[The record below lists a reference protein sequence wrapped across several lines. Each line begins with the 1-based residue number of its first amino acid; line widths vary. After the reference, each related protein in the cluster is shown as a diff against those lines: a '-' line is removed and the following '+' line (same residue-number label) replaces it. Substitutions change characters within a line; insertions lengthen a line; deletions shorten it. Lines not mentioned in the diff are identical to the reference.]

1 MACYN
6 LPKARLVVALSA
18 LLHGAAQ
25 GNSTSETGIEEANSI
40 LMVFGA
46 LMLLLGMALIKILE
60 RVRRASSTGRSSK
73 SIDYESELKEGGFKG
88 EFYPDVIDFAAED
101 FEGGS
106 GWPT

>member
-1 MACYN
+1 MKLVACYN

-60 RVRRASSTGRSSK
+60 RVQ
-73 SIDYESELKEGGFKG
+73 EGGFKG
-88 EFYPDVIDFAAED
+88 EFYLDVIDFAAED
-101 FEGGS
+101 FEGDS
-106 GWPT
+106 G